1 MELFFENLGVLGL
14 FLSAFISST
23 VAPGGSEAVLAYLV
37 VDGHHDVWVLVAVAS
52 LGNTLGA
59 LTTWWLGAWASVKFP
74 VSKVLATRQQ
84 QSIGTVKKWGGW
96 ALLFSWL
103 PVVGDGLCFAAGWL
117 RLPLL
122 SGVIAIAVGKIAR
135 YSFVVFLFE

>member
-59 LTTWWLGAWASVKFP
+59 LTTWCAA
-74 VSKVLATRQQ
+74 AT
-84 QSIGTVKKWGGW
+84 
-96 ALLFSWL
+96 LM
-103 PVVGDGLCFAAGWL
+103 
-117 RLPLL
+117 PLL
-122 SGVIAIAVGKIAR
+122 
-135 YSFVVFLFE
+135 